1 MREVLLPPEELEV
14 KELGNEIR
22 NRELRIERPV
32 RSIDD
37 LSQIVRENEEDEE

>member
-14 KELGNEIR
+14 KELGDEIR

-37 LSQIVRENEEDEE
+37 LSQVVREDEGDED

>member
-22 NRELRIERPV
+22 NRELRIESPV